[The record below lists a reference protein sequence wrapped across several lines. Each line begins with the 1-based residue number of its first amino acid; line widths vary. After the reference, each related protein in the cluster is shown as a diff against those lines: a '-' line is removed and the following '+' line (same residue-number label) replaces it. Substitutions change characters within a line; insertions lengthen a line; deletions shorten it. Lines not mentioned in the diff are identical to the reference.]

1 MREFLIDANEELKR
15 ADHLIYVSLKYTRTV
30 DVIKSIIERFI
41 NSCDFLLKGLLE
53 IEKERGK
60 INSVPAAPVLRAN
73 TLLDL
78 YPHNKELIDFI
89 EWYLLLRKLKKA
101 DYTASQEY
109 RRHVTMTAFLDEKGT
124 YEVDIDRIY
133 EYYEVAKSGLPLIR
147 ELAKPEGE
155 ELEE

>member
-41 NSCDFLLKGLLE
+41 NSCDFLIDGLLT

-60 INSVPAAPVLRAN
+60 IESNPPAPIQKTN
-73 TLLDL
+73 ILLKL
-78 YPHNKELIDFI
+78 YPDNKEMINFI
-89 EWYLLLRKLKKA
+89 EWYLLLRKLTKA

-124 YEVDIDRIY
+124 YEVDIDKIY
-133 EYYEVAKSGLPLIR
+133 EFYEIAKSALLLIR
-147 ELAKPEGE
+147 ELASPEGE
-155 ELEE
+155 EAEE